1 MRLFGAVWK
10 RVPSFVR
17 NDYGQLIMMTIW
29 KGFLL
34 LLAKA
39 TDRELAKIVEFLKT
53 ENQILRSKLPKR
65 VDVTPAEKRELI
77 ELGKPLGTKIRDLI
91 SIVCLRTFQRW
102 LKAEEHRAPAGTPST
117 TGGRPKTTID
127 VRTLVL
133 RMAKENGWGFGRIVG
148 ELNKLGISIG
158 KTTVKEIL
166 RENGLDLGPKRGRGT
181 WAEFVERHAKTLW
194 ACDFF
199 QKKIW
204 TLGGPVD
211 YFVLFLIHVG
221 SRRVIMAG
229 MTPNPTAA
237 WVTQQ
242 ARNMAM
248 EFHEQDHEPTHLIRD
263 NDGKFP
269 AQFDEIFKSEN
280 VKVVRTAIQAPNM
293 NAFIERWIQ
302 SLQVE
307 CLDHFVVFGED
318 HFRYLIESY
327 LVHYNGLRPHQ
338 SLDNLPLDGHVL
350 EPPVDWKPEQV
361 ACAES
366 LGGVLKSYSWKAAA

>member
-1 MRLFGAVWK
+1 MT
-10 RVPSFVR
+10 
-17 NDYGQLIMMTIW
+17 TIW

-39 TDRELAKIVEFLKT
+39 TDCELAKMVEFLKA

-65 VDVTPAEKRELI
+65 VDVTPAEKQKLI
-77 ELGKPLGTKIRDLI
+77 KLGKPLGTKIRELI
-91 SIVCLRTFQRW
+91 SIVCMRTFQRW
-102 LKAEEHRAPAGTPST
+102 LKAEKTGTPNETQSSN
-117 TGGRPKTTID
+117 GGRPKTPID
-127 VRTLVL
+127 VRALVL

-148 ELNKLGISIG
+148 ELKKLGITIG

-166 RENGLDLGPKRGRGT
+166 RENGYDLGPKRGQGT

-204 TLGGPVD
+204 TMGGLVD
-211 YFVLFLIHVG
+211 YFVLFFIHVG

-237 WVTQQ
+237 WITQQ

-248 EFHEQDHEPTHLIRD
+248 EFDDEQHKPTHLIRD
-263 NDGKFP
+263 NDGKYP
-269 AQFDEIFKSEN
+269 ALFDGIFKSQDVE
-280 VKVVRTAIQAPNM
+280 VVRTCIQAPNM

-318 HFRYLIESY
+318 HFRHLIQGYLT
-327 LVHYNGLRPHQ
+327 HYNESRPHQ
-338 SLDNLPLDGHVL
+338 SLDNLPLDGQVL
-350 EPPVDWKPEQV
+350 ELPADWDAEQV
-361 ACAES
+361 ICTES